1 MTYMYLLYVAD
12 ENTKIASD
20 FSIRLDFKTSRRD
33 GVLVSISHSEDSALA
48 LELYDGQVRPGLLR
62 FACFI
67 HFTTLGSTFLATA
80 WCWHV
85 VFNLLVCRLQLKFT
99 AVNGGGR
106 FSAVSEECEHC
117 LCDDRWHSVTAQLIK
132 NIVILQVCAY

>member
-48 LELYDGQVRPGLLR
+48 LELYDGQVRLGQLGL
-62 FACFI
+62 
-67 HFTTLGSTFLATA
+67 
-80 WCWHV
+80 
-85 VFNLLVCRLQLKFT
+85 
-99 AVNGGGR
+99 
-106 FSAVSEECEHC
+106 
-117 LCDDRWHSVTAQLIK
+117 
-132 NIVILQVCAY
+132 